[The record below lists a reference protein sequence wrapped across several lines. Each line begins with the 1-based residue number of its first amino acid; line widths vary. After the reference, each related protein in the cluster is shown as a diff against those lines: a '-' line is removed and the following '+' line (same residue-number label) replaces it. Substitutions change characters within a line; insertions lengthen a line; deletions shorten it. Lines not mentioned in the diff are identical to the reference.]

1 MANSYLS
8 KSASSGN
15 STTFTI
21 SAWIKRT
28 VTGTATQI
36 FNAHKADSIAGH
48 TNFGIDSNDRLD
60 LSTWSV
66 NVLTTNRRLR
76 DISAWY
82 HVVVQVDSTNSTA
95 DDRVKMWINGV
106 QETNFSTRNNPSSS
120 QAFSVN
126 DAASTHTVGA
136 GNQGSGRNQYFNG
149 YISHF
154 VLVDGSVVAPTAFGE
169 ADSTTGQW
177 KFKSPS
183 GITFGTNGVHLKFE
197 NSAALGAD
205 SSGQSNTYT
214 ANGNLKQS
222 NSTPTNTYCNVM
234 TNSGGRVFG
243 GNLSITNAGTTG
255 TETANGWQ
263 MALCSQGVQKGKWY
277 YEYKIQTLGNS
288 NGYHKIGFASSIA
301 HDDAGAGHLADTVL
315 DGGYAFYCQNGNLEV
330 RTNAA
335 VISGYSISD
344 LGVSFSLNDIMCLA
358 LDLDNGRA
366 YFRKNGDAWIKS
378 ANPVTGTNGLDITAD
393 FPVGFENKFL
403 MPGLAIYYGGVGS
416 INFGTG
422 FFGTDAIASA
432 GSNGNGSLFEFD
444 VPTGYYALNTKNINT
459 YG

>member
-66 NVLTTNRRLR
+66 NVLTTNRKLR
-76 DISAWY
+76 DTNAFY

-106 QETNFSTRNNPSSS
+106 QETSFSTRNNPSSS

-126 DAASTHTVGA
+126 DSASTHTIGA
-136 GNQGSGRNQYFNG
+136 GNQGSGQNQHFNG

-154 VLVDGSVVAPTAFGE
+154 VLVDGSVVAPTSFGE
-169 ADSTTGQW
+169 TDSTSGIW

-183 GITFGTNGVHLKFE
+183 GVTFGTNGAHLKFE
-197 NSAALGAD
+197 NAGALGTD
-205 SSGQSNTYT
+205 SSGNSNTYVV
-214 ANGNLKQS
+214 NGNLKQALDTPS
-222 NSTPTNTYCNVM
+222 NVYCTMNSLDNHFASSTFTNGNNTVQ
-234 TNSGGRVFG
+234 TTG
-243 GNLSITNAGTTG
+243 GNYTWNTSTLGLTT
-255 TETANGWQ
+255 
-263 MALCSQGVQKGKWY
+263 GKWY
-277 YEYKIQTLGNS
+277 WEVKYEAKSNADNFNLIGIAERPTESSTQFLG
-288 NGYHKIGFASSIA
+288 
-301 HDDAGAGHLADTVL
+301 
-315 DGGYAFYCQNGNLEV
+315 
-330 RTNAA
+330 
-335 VISGYSISD
+335 
-344 LGVSFSLNDIMCLA
+344 GVSAIANYGYYSDNGGVFAKSGSTTSYGNTYTVGDIIGVA
-358 LDLDNGRA
+358 LDLDNNKL
-366 YFRKNGDAWIKS
+366 YFHKNGTYQNS
-378 ANPVTGTNGLDITAD
+378 GVPTSGSTGTG
-393 FPVGFENKFL
+393 
-403 MPGLAIYYGGVGS
+403 AISIDAVSSLTFGQYFVAAGDYGGGS
-416 INFGTG
+416 FNVTNSFNFGNG
-422 FFGTDAIASA
+422 FFGTTAITSA
-432 GSNGNGSLFEFD
+432 GSNGNESLFEYD
-444 VPTGYYALNTKNINT
+444 VPTGYYAINTKNLNT

>member
-1 MANSYLS
+1 MANSYLD

-66 NVLTTNRRLR
+66 NVLTTNRKLR
-76 DISAWY
+76 DTNAFY

-106 QETNFSTRNNPSSS
+106 QETSFSTRNNPSSS

-136 GNQGSGRNQYFNG
+136 GNQGSGQNQHFNG

-154 VLVDGSVVAPTAFGE
+154 VLVDGSVVAPTVFGE
-169 ADSTTGQW
+169 TDATSGIW

-183 GITFGTNGVHLKFE
+183 GVTFGTNGVHLKFE
-197 NSAALGAD
+197 NSGNLGLD
-205 SSGQSNTYT
+205 SSGNSNTFTVNGDLKKAIDTPSNVYAT
-214 ANGNLKQS
+214 INSLDNGWFSGTFSNGNNTVVS
-222 NSTPTNTYCNVM
+222 NASKENYWTSTLGAST
-234 TNSGGRVFG
+234 
-243 GNLSITNAGTTG
+243 
-255 TETANGWQ
+255 
-263 MALCSQGVQKGKWY
+263 GKWY
-277 YEYKIQTLGNS
+277 WEVKL
-288 NGYHKIGFASSIA
+288 ASSGSGRDYVGIA
-301 HDDAGAGHLADTVL
+301 DKIST
-315 DGGYAFYCQNGNLEV
+315 
-330 RTNAA
+330 TNAFSA
-335 VISGYSISD
+335 YSGNNKMRSYYGYT
-344 LGVSFSLNDIMCLA
+344 GVSVVGSTGSTFGDTFGTGDIIGVAM
-358 LDLDNGRA
+358 DLDNNKL
-366 YFRKNGDAWIKS
+366 YFSKNGVFQNS
-378 ANPVTGTNGLDITAD
+378 QNPVTGTNS
-393 FPVGFENKFL
+393 
-403 MPGLAIYYGGVGS
+403 LAIDASPASGFYYAQAGNIHNTSTTFQV
-416 INFGTG
+416 NFGNG
-422 FFGTDAIASA
+422 FFGTTAVSSNSGA
-432 GSNGNGSLFEFD
+432 GEQDDGGEGIFEYD
-444 VPTGYYALNTKNINT
+444 VPAGYRALNTKNINT

>member
-1 MANSYLS
+1 VWVKKTNVGGSHVIIGEY
-8 KSASSGN
+8 
-15 STTFTI
+15 
-21 SAWIKRT
+21 
-28 VTGTATQI
+28 
-36 FNAHKADSIAGH
+36 ADS
-48 TNFGIDSNDRLD
+48 NNRSKLQFKSDDSLEYFQFHGGNTQAQLR
-60 LSTWSV
+60 TH
-66 NVLTTNRRLR
+66 RRFR
-76 DISAWY
+76 DISSWY
-82 HVVVQVDSTNSTA
+82 HIVFQYDSAQANSS
-95 DDRVKMWINGV
+95 DRMKMWVNGV
-106 QETNFSTRNNPSSS
+106 QETGFSLATYPS
-120 QAFSVN
+120 QNTDCRLNV
-126 DAASTHTVGA
+126 
-136 GNQGSGRNQYFNG
+136 SGRDVHIGEDGNNGTYFQG

-154 VLVDGSVVAPTAFGE
+154 VFADNSIVAPTSVGQ

-177 KFKSPS
+177 KFKGPS
-183 GITFGTNGVHLKFE
+183 GVTFGTNGFHLKFE
-197 NSAALGAD
+197 NSGNLGAD
-205 SSGQSNTYT
+205 SAGSNNFTV
-214 ANGNLKQS
+214 NGNLKQS
-222 NSTPTNTYCNVM
+222 NSTPTNTYCNIM
-234 TNSGGRVFG
+234 TNVGGRVFG

-255 TETANGWQ
+255 AETANGWQ

-277 YEYKIQTLGNS
+277 YEYKIQTIGYQ
-288 NGYHKIGFASSIA
+288 NGYHKIGFASSKA

-335 VISGYSISD
+335 VISGYSTSD
-344 LGVSFSLNDIMCLA
+344 LGVSFSVNDIMCLA

-378 ANPVTGTNGLDITAD
+378 ANPVNGTNGLDITAD
-393 FPVGFENKFL
+393 FPVGFEDKFL
-403 MPGLAIYYGGVGS
+403 MPGLAVYYGGAGS

>member
-66 NVLTTNRRLR
+66 NVLTTNRKLR
-76 DISAWY
+76 DTNAFY

-106 QETNFSTRNNPSSS
+106 QETSFSTRNNPSSS

-126 DAASTHTVGA
+126 DSASTHTIGA
-136 GNQGSGRNQYFNG
+136 GNQGSGQNQHFNG

-154 VLVDGSVVAPTAFGE
+154 VLVDGSVVAPTSFGE
-169 ADSTTGQW
+169 TDSTSGIW

-183 GITFGTNGVHLKFE
+183 GVTFGTNGAHLKFE
-197 NSAALGAD
+197 NAGALGTD
-205 SSGQSNTYT
+205 SSGNSNTYVV
-214 ANGNLKQS
+214 NGNLKQALDTPS
-222 NSTPTNTYCNVM
+222 NVYCTMNSLDNHFASSTFTNGNNTVQ
-234 TNSGGRVFG
+234 TTG
-243 GNLSITNAGTTG
+243 GNYTWNTSTLGLTT
-255 TETANGWQ
+255 
-263 MALCSQGVQKGKWY
+263 GKWY
-277 YEYKIQTLGNS
+277 WEVKYEAKSNADNFNLIGIAERPTESSTQFLGGVTAIANYGYYS
-288 NGYHKIGFASSIA
+288 DNGGVYAKSGSTTSYGNTYTVGDIIG
-301 HDDAGAGHLADTVL
+301 V
-315 DGGYAFYCQNGNLEV
+315 
-330 RTNAA
+330 
-335 VISGYSISD
+335 
-344 LGVSFSLNDIMCLA
+344 A
-358 LDLDNGRA
+358 LDLDNNKL
-366 YFRKNGDAWIKS
+366 YFHKNGTYQNS
-378 ANPVTGTNGLDITAD
+378 GVPTSGSTGTG
-393 FPVGFENKFL
+393 
-403 MPGLAIYYGGVGS
+403 AISIDAVSSLTFGQYFVAAGDYGGGS
-416 INFGTG
+416 FNVTNSFNFGNG
-422 FFGTDAIASA
+422 FFGTTAITSA
-432 GSNGNGSLFEFD
+432 GSNGNESLFEYD
-444 VPTGYYALNTKNINT
+444 VPTGYYAINTKNLNT